1 MNVVKRKNVSCLSN
15 KTFIQR
21 LIKKK
26 LKVSEKKIIKKKK
39 K

>member
-1 MNVVKRKNVSCLSN
+1 MNVVKRKNVSYLSN